1 MKIRKLRGYCL
12 ILIIIGILI
21 ILFYN
26 NKEQKNSEKTIVQSE
41 IVINGQIISNLEQN
55 INIEL
60 HVDETTGAKYVTY
73 EDFGAE
79 AEEGYDDFNVMKETH
94 EFANENRI

>member
-1 MKIRKLRGYCL
+1 MKIRKVRGYFL

-26 NKEQKNSEKTIVQSE
+26 NKEQKNSEKTIVPSE
-41 IVINGQIISNLEQN
+41 IVINGQIISNLEQS
-55 INIEL
+55 INIEP
-60 HVDETTGAKYVTY
+60 HVDEITGTKYVTY
-73 EDFGAE
+73 EDFGAR

>member
-1 MKIRKLRGYCL
+1 M
-12 ILIIIGILI
+12 

-26 NKEQKNSEKTIVQSE
+26 NKKQKNSEQKITQSE
-41 IVINGQIISNLEQN
+41 IVVNGQTISNLEQN
-55 INIEL
+55 INIEP

>member
-1 MKIRKLRGYCL
+1 MKIRKLRGYFL
-12 ILIIIGILI
+12 ILIIIGILL

-26 NKEQKNSEKTIVQSE
+26 NQKQKNLEETIIESK
-41 IVINGQIISNLEQN
+41 IVVNGQTISNLEQN
-55 INIEL
+55 INIEP
-60 HVDETTGAKYVTY
+60 HVDEITGTKYVTY
-73 EDFGAE
+73 EDFGAR